1 MGIIDEYMAQMA
13 KEKNLLADKQR
24 EGEIETLKEE
34 YNEDLEA
41 KIAELRNDPNDMMN
55 MFYREYKKVTE
66 EELLEQNLVKDETVT
81 PIVRRVFCPN
91 CGKELVSKS
100 PLLINPYTNE
110 RIAKHECECG
120 YKANLD
126 YAYPRICFMDKEN
139 NEVIAYSR

>member
-24 EGEIETLKEE
+24 EGEVEILEEE

-66 EELLEQNLVKDETVT
+66 EELLEQNLIKDETVT
-81 PIVRRVFCPN
+81 PMVRRAYCPK

-126 YAYPRICFMDKEN
+126 YAYPRICFMDKDN